1 MFFRDSARMAR
12 AGADAVLANR
22 FVGLDVLARYGASEP
37 HSSADAR
44 MDDFELAR
52 AVAATLRRQG
62 RL

>member
-1 MFFRDSARMAR
+1 MAR